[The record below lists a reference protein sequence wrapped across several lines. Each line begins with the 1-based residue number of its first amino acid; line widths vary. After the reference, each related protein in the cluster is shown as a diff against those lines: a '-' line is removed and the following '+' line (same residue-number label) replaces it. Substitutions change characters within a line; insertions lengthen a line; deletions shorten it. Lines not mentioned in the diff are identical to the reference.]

1 VKRAGVIG
9 DPVDHSLSP
18 VMHNAAFAELGIDVR
33 YELWPTSA
41 DALIE
46 RVNSVRDD
54 DVLGANVTVPHKQAV
69 FDLVDATTST
79 ADLIGAVNTIIP
91 IGNGL
96 LGDNTDAYGFTT
108 SVREAASVPGRPALV
123 IGAGGA
129 SRAVLVA
136 LRDMGI
142 ATTYLANRTEQRAHD
157 LVASLG
163 ISSIQVLTLDMI
175 EPVLDEVGLV
185 VNATSLGW
193 HDDASPVD
201 PAAFSLLQ
209 PDSIAVDLTYR
220 DTAFLRAARA
230 AKLTAIDGLG
240 MLIHQGARS
249 FALWTGVEP
258 PVETMRRAVLSEQA
272 RRQG

>member
-1 VKRAGVIG
+1 MRRAGVIG

-18 VMHNAAFAELGIDVR
+18 VMHNAAFEELGIDVR
-33 YELWPTSA
+33 YELWPTRG
-41 DALIE
+41 DQLME
-46 RVNSVRDD
+46 TVNSVRDE

-69 FDLVDATTST
+69 FDLVDATTAT

-108 SVREAASVPGRPALV
+108 SVRESASLPARSGLV

-129 SRAVLVA
+129 SRAILVA
-136 LRDMGI
+136 MRDMNIGPI
-142 ATTYLANRTEQRAHD
+142 YLANRTEQRAHD
-157 LVASLG
+157 LVTSLG
-163 ISSIQVLTLDMI
+163 ISSIQVLPIDQI
-175 EPVLDEVGLV
+175 ESVLGEIGVL

-193 HDDASPVD
+193 HDDASPVA
-201 PAAFSLLQ
+201 PAAFSLVQ
-209 PDSIAVDLTYR
+209 KDAVAVDLTYR

-230 AKLTAIDGLG
+230 AGITAIDGLG

-258 PVETMRRAVLSEQA
+258 PVETMRQAVLAEQL